1 MKIVAAAIRFNGLT
15 ISLPAPARH
24 PDIIK
29 AVSDINKKIRVK
41 PSDQGFLDSD
51 GFFRG
56 RVLAYGIAV
65 GSGQI
70 HFEDYKEGKEL
81 FSEDLW

>member
-1 MKIVAAAIRFNGLT
+1 MKIVACAIRFNGLT
-15 ISLPAPARH
+15 ISLPQPARH
-24 PDIIK
+24 ADIIK
-29 AVSDINKKIRVK
+29 ALSDVNRKITVK
-41 PSDQGFLDSD
+41 PSDQGFLDSE
-51 GFFRG
+51 GYFCG